1 MKVKLLILSSFIFF
15 HNVFYAVSILKSFN
29 SLPNDK
35 ILDLTKLKAFADNKL
50 YDTKMMI
57 SLFDR
62 VEKTEGKGK
71 NAGYQHFLLSPKC
84 FPKPFF
90 RVVKKSGL
98 CGKELSHVSASLNL
112 GRSRNGVLGNRL
124 TLHQTIPCFHNSGKE
139 GFCNIVGKGG
149 NAGNWQFYLPQ
160 R

>member
-1 MKVKLLILSSFIFF
+1 MKVKLLIFSNFIFF

-62 VEKTEGKGK
+62 EEKTEGKGE
-71 NAGYQHFLLSPKC
+71 NAGI
-84 FPKPFF
+84 
-90 RVVKKSGL
+90 
-98 CGKELSHVSASLNL
+98 ELSHVSASLNL
-112 GRSRNGVLGNRL
+112 GRSRNGVLGNQL
-124 TLHQTIPCFHNSGKE
+124 TLHQTIPCFHNSWKKD
-139 GFCNIVGKGG
+139 FCNIVGKGG